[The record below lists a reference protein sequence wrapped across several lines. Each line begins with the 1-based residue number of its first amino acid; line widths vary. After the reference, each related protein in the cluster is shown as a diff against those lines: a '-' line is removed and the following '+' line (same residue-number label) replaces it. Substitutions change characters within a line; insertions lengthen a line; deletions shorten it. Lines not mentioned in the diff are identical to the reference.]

1 MESLPLE
8 TLQQLRH
15 QTEIDLRTLD
25 QVSLVEMQLVFVR
38 QTSGQSGVGVAHS
51 VERRTCDQK
60 IAGSTP
66 GRSDRRSFFSRE
78 LTFRADS
85 FLVSCPTPHYPQ
97 WHVKDLVILP
107 KVRAAGYSYKCNTP
121 LTQ

>member
-38 QTSGQSGVGVAHS
+38 QTSGQSGVGVAQS

-60 IAGSTP
+60 IAGSTLA
-66 GRSDRRSFFSRE
+66 GV
-78 LTFRADS
+78 AG
-85 FLVSCPTPHYPQ
+85 
-97 WHVKDLVILP
+97 DLSSLE
-107 KVRAAGYSYKCNTP
+107 S
-121 LTQ
+121 